1 MAVDYVM
8 GSPEEAEA
16 LSRDLIRQVR
26 GIREALNDL
35 GMNLRVMRNCCM
47 DDSYYDME
55 TVVRGVYALTMEA
68 MEPVGEVCKSLN
80 RYGEVLRKFR
90 TLD

>member
-35 GMNLRVMRNCCM
+35 GMNLR
-47 DDSYYDME
+47 S
-55 TVVRGVYALTMEA
+55 
-68 MEPVGEVCKSLN
+68 
-80 RYGEVLRKFR
+80 
-90 TLD
+90 

>member
-1 MAVDYVM
+1 
-8 GSPEEAEA
+8 
-16 LSRDLIRQVR
+16 
-26 GIREALNDL
+26 
-35 GMNLRVMRNCCM
+35 M